1 MGIPRFFYY
10 CYNNFDS
17 SIELVKTTL
26 PQDSFLHKDPVDFI
40 YFDLNAIIHP
50 VCQKVFKY
58 GSHEDTSLLR
68 PKPVRVT
75 ATKIQEVY
83 QKVCEEVE
91 KYVNIVKPRQG
102 VFIAIDGVA
111 GMSKCTQ
118 QRQRR
123 FRSYIENANKPDKN
137 EKFDK
142 LEKFDP
148 NCIST
153 GTVFMDKLGK
163 YIDNFLKNK
172 LTSEWKQY
180 EIIFSNDKVP
190 GEGEHKILKHL
201 KLNEEINGLV
211 VSPDADLFM
220 LCLGCLN
227 LNSDNQKERK
237 IYVMRENIYT
247 NVECLYFIVQI
258 NSLAK
263 EIVKKVTSGS
273 ELERNE
279 NTDRVIKDFIFFCF
293 MLGNDFLPNI
303 PCVDLSHKGLDLLFD
318 VYSRTIQSHGLII
331 NNSVINKDAFVFM
344 LKEISNLEHSVLVN
358 KYKSKHGGNDPFIT
372 KCCEDQTGDKIDM
385 QKYRKM
391 YYINKVNNEG
401 VSVNELCKEYI
412 RGMIFVFKYYIDT
425 IPSWTWCFKHH
436 FAPFAGDLARVIEE
450 DEEVL
455 FQRFIRGSS
464 MSTIAQLMC
473 ILPPK
478 SKKLL
483 PECLQKYYEKTDDT
497 LGKWM
502 QDEVQIDCDFKLN
515 EYEGIVKLPF
525 IEYKDFE
532 DVLKKEEKNLTTI
545 ENSRNTKG
553 KIFVY
558 YQEENPDTKQMECI
572 VEMVNPSI

>member
-10 CYNNFDS
+10 CFNNFES

-26 PQDSFLHKDPVDFI
+26 QKDSFLVKDPVDFI
-40 YFDLNAIIHP
+40 YFDLNATIHP
-50 VCQKVFKY
+50 VCQKIFKY
-58 GSHEDTSLLR
+58 GSHEDKSVLNPR
-68 PKPVRVT
+68 HVRVT
-75 ATKIQEVY
+75 SSRIEEVY
-83 QKVCEEVE
+83 QKVCEEIE
-91 KYVNIVKPRQG
+91 KYVNIIKPQKG

-123 FRSYIENANKPDKN
+123 FRSHAEGGKN
-137 EKFDK
+137 EKFEK
-142 LEKFDP
+142 FEKFDP

-153 GTVFMDKLGK
+153 GTIFMDKLGK
-163 YIDNFLKNK
+163 YVDNFVKLK
-172 LTSEWKQY
+172 LTNEWKDY
-180 EIIFSNDKVP
+180 EIIFSNDKVS
-190 GEGEHKILKHL
+190 GEGEHKIIKHL
-201 KLNEEINGLV
+201 KLNDDISGLV
-211 VSPDADLFM
+211 ISPDADLFM

-227 LNSDNQKERK
+227 LNNTDNKNERK

-247 NVECLYFIVQI
+247 NVDCMYFIVQI

-263 EIVKKVTSGS
+263 EIVKKIT
-273 ELERNE
+273 NKQE
-279 NTDRVIKDFIFFCF
+279 NIDGVIKDFIFFCF

-303 PCVDLSHKGLDLLFD
+303 PCVDLSHKGLDLLFE

-331 NNSVINKDAFVFM
+331 NNNSINKNAFVYM
-344 LKEISNLEHSVLVN
+344 LKEISQLEHAVLVN
-358 KYKSKHGGNDPFIT
+358 KYKSRNGGNDPFIS
-372 KCCEDQTGDKIDM
+372 KCLQDQTGDKIDM
-385 QKYRKM
+385 EKYRKM

-412 RGMIFVFKYYIDT
+412 RGMIFVLKYYLDT
-425 IPSWTWCFKHH
+425 IPSWTWCFKNH
-436 FAPFAGDLARVIEE
+436 FAPFAGDLARVIEK

-455 FQRFIRGSS
+455 FQRFVRGSS
-464 MSTIAQLMC
+464 MNTISQLMC

-483 PECLQKYYEKTDDT
+483 PECLQKYYDKNDSS

-502 QDEVQIDCDFKLN
+502 QDKIEIDCDFKMQ

-532 DVLKKEEKNLTTI
+532 DVLKKEEKNLTTM
-545 ENSRNTKG
+545 ENSRNARG

-558 YQEENPDTKQMECI
+558 YQEENPDTKQMECV
-572 VEMVNPSI
+572 VEMATPSI